1 MKMKKILLPL
11 LALLFLISCGKE
23 NMNDLL
29 HEHETHDGEGV
40 TLRGPA
46 PKIDVCHYD
55 ADNGTW
61 HIINISENA
70 WPAHAG
76 HGDVRLD
83 DQDNDGYVPYNE
95 CGYGQ
100 QGDCDD
106 TNGDV
111 NPGATEICGN
121 GIDDDCDGYVD
132 GADSDCTS
140 GCVEGELVVTLP
152 DGSVLYVYPVDNE
165 ANIHWGE
172 YGNDIDGLANIQL
185 AMYANLDFNGASNT
199 AAIVDHLGNWNDGDY
214 VANLCATL
222 SNETGCEWYL
232 PAAGEL
238 NAIYEQLGPNG
249 SNDIPDGYY
258 WTSTEY
264 DDYQAWIKSFV
275 SGVNYDVDKDSGGL
289 SCRCVRR

>member
-46 PKIDVCHYD
+46 PKIDVCHK
-55 ADNGTW
+55 AGNGTW
-61 HIINISENA
+61 HIISISENA

-106 TNGDV
+106 TNENV
-111 NPGATEICGN
+111 NPGAAEICGN

-132 GADSDCTS
+132 GADSDCPAS
-140 GCVEGELVVTLP
+140 CVEGELQVTLP
-152 DGSVLYVYPVDNE
+152 DGSILYVHPIDND
-165 ANIHWGE
+165 NNTRWGE
-172 YGNDIDGLANIQL
+172 FENDIDGLANITTPEG
-185 AMYANLDFNGASNT
+185 ANADFNGAANT
-199 AAIVDHLGNWNDGDY
+199 AAIIADLGNWNDGDY
-214 VANLCATL
+214 AAYLCASL
-222 SNETGCEWYL
+222 STETGCDWYL

-238 NAIYEQLGPNG
+238 NAIYEQLGPPPNNNFEP
-249 SNDIPDGYY
+249 SFY
-258 WTSTEY
+258 WSSTEY
-264 DDYQAWIKSFV
+264 GGHIAWVKNFLNGGLYADFEI
-275 SGVNYDVDKDSGGL
+275 DSGR
-289 SCRCVRR
+289 CRCVRR

>member
-23 NMNDLL
+23 NMNGLL

-46 PKIDVCHYD
+46 PKIDVCHK
-55 ADNGTW
+55 AGNGTW
-61 HIINISENA
+61 HIISISENA

-106 TNGDV
+106 TNENV
-111 NPGATEICGN
+111 NPGAAEICGN

-132 GADSDCTS
+132 GADSDCPAS
-140 GCVEGELVVTLP
+140 CVEEELVVTLP

-165 ANIHWGE
+165 ANIQWGE
-172 YGNDIDGLANIQL
+172 YENDIEGLTNIPL
-185 AMYANLDFNGASNT
+185 EMYANLDFNGAANT
-199 AAIVDHLGNWNDGDY
+199 AAIVADLGTWNGGDY
-214 VANLCATL
+214 AAYLCATL
-222 SNETGCEWYL
+222 SAETGCEWYL

-249 SNDIPDGYY
+249 SNDLPSGRY
-258 WTSTEY
+258 WSSTEATPVE
-264 DDYQAWIKSFV
+264 AWGHLFT
-275 SGVNYDVDKDSGGL
+275 SGNKEKISKRTDGFN
-289 SCRCVRR
+289 CRCVRR